1 VKRAG
6 THSLRTLITL
16 LIGMLSLAAC
26 SVGFEGGSS
35 TQGSVSGLAADAGT
49 LRLGYFANLT
59 HATALVGVGKGF
71 LQQKL
76 GATRLVG
83 TIFDS
88 GPEEISALLGGSI
101 DAAYAGPAPAVNGFV
116 KSHGQGLRIIA
127 GAATGG
133 AELVVD
139 KSITTIAQLKGATL
153 ATPQLGNTQDVALR
167 YFLAGHGLG
176 APIDGHGAVTVEP
189 TPNSTTLTLFAEGR
203 LSGAWLPEPYASQL
217 VAEGGHVLVD
227 ERSLWPGGQFTTTDL
242 VVSASY
248 LAAHAQIVADLLQ
261 GELATN
267 AWIAAEPAAAEAVV
281 NQQLAKLTGKALK
294 PAVLARAWAE
304 TTVTDDPLAATL
316 RAEQQHAV
324 AVGLQAPA
332 DLAGILD
339 LAPLNAAL
347 KAAGRP
353 PVAADGLGAA

>member
-1 VKRAG
+1 M
-6 THSLRTLITL
+6 LI
-16 LIGMLSLAAC
+16 IAMVSVLSLAAC
-26 SVGFEGGSS
+26 LVGFEGGSS
-35 TQGSVSGLAADAGT
+35 TQGSVSGAAGGSGT

-71 LQQKL
+71 LQRKL
-76 GATRLVG
+76 GATRLVT

-101 DAAYAGPAPAVNGFV
+101 DAAYVGPSPAVNGFV

-133 AELVVD
+133 AELVVA

-167 YFLAGHGLG
+167 YFLSQHGLN
-176 APIDGHGAVTVEP
+176 AAIDGRSAVTVEP

-203 LSGAWLPEPYASQL
+203 LSGGWLPEPYASEL

-227 ERSLWPGGQFTTTDL
+227 ERSLWPGGLFTTTDL
-242 VVSASY
+242 VVSSSY
-248 LAAHAQIVADLLQ
+248 LAAHAQTVADLLQ
-261 GELATN
+261 GQLTAN
-267 AWIAAEPAAAEAVV
+267 AWITAEPAAAEAAV
-281 NQQLAKLTGKALK
+281 NQQLEKLTGKALK
-294 PAVLARAWAE
+294 PAVLARAWNELA
-304 TTVTDDPLAATL
+304 VTNDPLAATL
-316 RAEQQHAV
+316 QTEEQHAV
-324 AVGLQAPA
+324 AVGLLRPA

-347 KAAGRP
+347 KAEGQP
-353 PVAADGLGAA
+353 PVAADGLGTE